1 MKITEM
7 RELTQDELNTHIE
20 KARKAL
26 FEARFKHSMNQLES
40 TAELRQLRH
49 QIAQLQTVLTQ
60 KAQQV

>member
-7 RELTQDELNTHIE
+7 RELTQDELNTQIE
-20 KARKAL
+20 NARKAL
-26 FEARFKHSMNQLES
+26 FGARFKHSMNQLES
-40 TAELRQLRH
+40 TSELRQLRH

>member
-7 RELTQDELNTHIE
+7 RELNQDELNAQIE
-20 KARKAL
+20 AARKGL

-49 QIAQLQTVLTQ
+49 RIAQLQTVLTQ
-60 KAQQV
+60 KAKQA

>member
-7 RELTQDELNTHIE
+7 RELTQDELNTQIVN
-20 KARKAL
+20 ARKAL

-60 KAQQV
+60 RAQQV

>member
-7 RELTQDELNTHIE
+7 RELTQDELNTQIE